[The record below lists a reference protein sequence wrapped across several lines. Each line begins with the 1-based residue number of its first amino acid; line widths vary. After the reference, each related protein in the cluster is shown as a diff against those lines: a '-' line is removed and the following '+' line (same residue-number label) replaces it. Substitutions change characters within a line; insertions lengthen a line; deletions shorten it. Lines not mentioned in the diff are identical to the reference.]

1 MSHLRPL
8 LGVLA
13 LTALLAARTLPVLA
27 EELVLSAASS
37 VPGVELLAS
46 PCASALPGPGA
57 ER

>member
-8 LGVLA
+8 LGALA
-13 LTALLAARTLPVLA
+13 LTALLAARTLPDLA

-37 VPGVELLAS
+37 VPGVECLAS
-46 PCASALPGPGA
+46 PCAPAAFSPGA